1 MSLIMLSLP
10 LSAPVRAFKACVVYL
25 FDPLAYYGDKGVQ
38 RLAEMPPGV
47 SRLLSADMENVRL
60 QAEIRRAQWQKAELE
75 SLRNEN
81 RRLSGAL
88 GLKAPAARSALWAD
102 VMERDPLHWYSNIMV
117 NVGSRQGVALNAP
130 VFAEREGEIIVIGR
144 VTEVRN
150 DTAIV
155 LLVTDEL
162 SSIAV
167 YLSSAGVDGL
177 AQGQG
182 GPRLRVNYLP
192 AEVPL
197 AKGDMVYTSQTSATF
212 PGDVLVG
219 RVTAVNPSDPFLTFQ
234 SVEVQ
239 PAVNATSLN
248 NVMILR
254 SEGPAGEPAAVP
266 LQVANPIPPAPVKP
280 KKRDVVKPVEV
291 ARSTTT
297 PEGR

>member
-1 MSLIMLSLP
+1 MP

-25 FDPLAYYGDKGVQ
+25 FDPLVYYGDKGVQ
-38 RLAEMPPGV
+38 RLADMPPGV
-47 SRLLSADMENVRL
+47 ARLLSADMENVRL
-60 QAEIRRAQWQKAELE
+60 QAELRRTQWQKAELE

-81 RRLSGAL
+81 RRLSAAL
-88 GLKAPAARSALWAD
+88 GLTAPVGRSAIWAD

-130 VFAEREGEIIVIGR
+130 VFGEKDGEIIVIGR
-144 VTEVRN
+144 VTEVRS
-150 DTAIV
+150 DTSIV

-192 AEVPL
+192 SEAAL
-197 AKGDMVYTSQTSATF
+197 TKGDLIYTSQTSATF

-239 PAVNATSLN
+239 PAVNSTSLN

-254 SEGPAGEPAAVP
+254 PEGIAGEPAA
-266 LQVANPIPPAPVKP
+266 LPPAAPAAAAPRKKPAVKT
-280 KKRDVVKPVEV
+280 DEV
-291 ARSTTT
+291 ARSTTA